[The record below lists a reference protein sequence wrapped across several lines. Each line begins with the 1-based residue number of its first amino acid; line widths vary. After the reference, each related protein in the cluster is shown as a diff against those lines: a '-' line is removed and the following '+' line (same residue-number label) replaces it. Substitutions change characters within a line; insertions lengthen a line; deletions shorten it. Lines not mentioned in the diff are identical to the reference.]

1 MMLGSRRTTRSATLG
16 SGAAGKKPPPAPLA
30 PIKETSH
37 QPASPA
43 VPPMAKKFAAMS
55 VSNSPP
61 AEVDEWEVR
70 PGGMLVQKRDPGADV
85 AARPPPPPIRL
96 RVKYGAAS
104 HEVLISP
111 QASFG
116 ELKKVLSV
124 QTGLHPQDQKL
135 LYKDKERDSAAFLDM
150 TGVKDRSKIVLVE
163 DPTGQARR
171 LLEMSRNAKFEKAAK
186 SIKQVTTEVDKL
198 AKQVSLLESI
208 IGKGKKVAESDVV
221 SLTEQLMNQLLK
233 LDAIVADGEVKQQR
247 KSQVVRVQKY
257 VETLDMLKIKNSA
270 LRAGSQ
276 TPPQKPQ
283 PPPTMENSRNP
294 YHQQSPQQRQYQQQK
309 KPSEPQVVMTTTN
322 WETFDLLSSTPSTSS
337 ATYTTMMA
345 TSTPATAAPP
355 PPPARFNW
363 ELL

>member
-16 SGAAGKKPPPAPLA
+16 SGAGGKKPPPSPLA
-30 PIKETSH
+30 PIKESPH
-37 QPASPA
+37 QPSSPA
-43 VPPMAKKFAAMS
+43 VPPMAKKFAALS

-85 AARPPPPPIRL
+85 AARPPPPPIRV
-96 RVKYGAAS
+96 RVKYGGAS

-116 ELKKVLSV
+116 DLKKKLSAL
-124 QTGLHPQDQKL
+124 TGLHPQDQKL

-171 LLEMSRNAKFEKAAK
+171 LLEMSKNAKLEKAAK
-186 SIKQVTTEVDKL
+186 SVKQVTTEVDKL

-208 IGKGKKVAESDVV
+208 IGKGKKVTESDVV

-247 KSQVVRVQKY
+247 KTQVVRVQKF

-270 LRAGSQ
+270 LRADNQ
-276 TPPQKPQ
+276 TPPHKPQ
-283 PPPTMENSRNP
+283 PPPTENSRNP
-294 YHQQSPQQRQYQQQK
+294 YNLQQRQYQQQK
-309 KPSEPQVVMTTTN
+309 KPSEPQVVMNTAN
-322 WETFDLLSSTPSTSS
+322 WETFDLLSSAPSTSS
-337 ATYTTMMA
+337 ATYTTMA
-345 TSTPATAAPP
+345 TSTPVTAAPQ

-363 ELL
+363 ELF